1 MPSIRVLLADDHT
14 VIRDALSLLLNTQ
27 TDIEIVGQ
35 AEDGRQAV
43 ALARELHPDV
53 AVLDISMPHIDG
65 LQAVQLIRTESPQT
79 QALILTMH
87 DSDAH
92 FFRALEAG
100 AAGYVF
106 KKAASEEL
114 LQAIRQIAKGN
125 AYFPPAMA
133 RKLLDGYLSGARGA
147 PVAGPPGYATLSD
160 REKEIMFMLLQG
172 QTNQTIA
179 ENLIITPST
188 VQAHRTHIMQK
199 LNLETTID
207 LVRYAIR
214 HGLIEP

>member
-114 LQAIRQIAKGN
+114 LQAIRQVAKGN
-125 AYFPPAMA
+125 AYF
-133 RKLLDGYLSGARGA
+133 
-147 PVAGPPGYATLSD
+147 
-160 REKEIMFMLLQG
+160 
-172 QTNQTIA
+172 
-179 ENLIITPST
+179 
-188 VQAHRTHIMQK
+188 
-199 LNLETTID
+199 
-207 LVRYAIR
+207 
-214 HGLIEP
+214 

>member
-1 MPSIRVLLADDHT
+1 MTAIRVLLADDHA
-14 VIRDALSLLLNTQ
+14 VIRDALSLLLDTQ
-27 TDIEIVGQ
+27 PDFHIVGQ

-43 ALARELHPDV
+43 TLARELRPDV

-65 LQAVQLIRTESPQT
+65 LQAAQLIRTESPQT
-79 QALILTMH
+79 QVLILTMH

-114 LQAIRQIAKGN
+114 IQAIRSVAKGN
-125 AYFPPAMA
+125 AYFPPTMA
-133 RKLLDGYLSGARGA
+133 RKLLDGYLSGTKGIAA
-147 PVAGPPGYATLSD
+147 AGPPGYDTLSD
-160 REKEIMFMLLQG
+160 REKEIMFMLIQG
-172 QTNQTIA
+172 QTNQAIA
-179 ENLIITPST
+179 EKLVITPST
-188 VQAHRTHIMQK
+188 VQAHRSHIMQK
-199 LNLETTID
+199 LSLDTTID

-214 HGLIEP
+214 YGLIEA

>member
-1 MPSIRVLLADDHT
+1 MTTIRVLLADDHA

-27 TDIEIVGQ
+27 ADITIVGK

-43 ALARELHPDV
+43 ALARELRPDV

-65 LQAVQLIRTESPQT
+65 LQAAQLIRTEAPYT
-79 QALILTMH
+79 QVLILTMH
-87 DSDAH
+87 ENDAY

-114 LQAIRQIAKGN
+114 LQAIRSVAQGN
-125 AYFPPAMA
+125 AYFPPSMA
-133 RKLLDGYLSGARGA
+133 RKLLEGYLNGTKGS
-147 PVAGPPGYATLSD
+147 VIAGPPGYDTLSD
-160 REKEIMFMLLQG
+160 REKEIMFLLIQG
-172 QTNQTIA
+172 QTNQVIA
-179 ENLIITPST
+179 EKLVITPST

-214 HGLIEP
+214 FGLIEP

>member
-1 MPSIRVLLADDHT
+1 MTAIQVLLADDHA
-14 VIRDALSLLLNTQ
+14 VIRDALSLLLDTQ
-27 TDIEIVGQ
+27 PDITIVGK

-43 ALARELHPDV
+43 ALARELRPDV

-65 LQAVQLIRTESPQT
+65 LQAAQLIRTESPHT
-79 QALILTMH
+79 QVLILTMH
-87 DSDAH
+87 DSDAY

-114 LQAIRQIAKGN
+114 LQAIRSIAQGN
-125 AYFPPAMA
+125 AYFPPSMA
-133 RKLLDGYLSGARGA
+133 RKLLEGYLNGTKGPA
-147 PVAGPPGYATLSD
+147 VVGPPGYATLSD
-160 REKEIMFMLLQG
+160 REKEIMFLLIQG
-172 QTNQTIA
+172 QTNQAIA
-179 ENLIITPST
+179 EKLVITPST

-199 LNLETTID
+199 LSLDTTID

-214 HGLIEP
+214 FGLIEP